1 MNVPDYVSQSGQGA
15 IADRQ
20 HERLGK
26 EDVAVLLLRKLWQRE
41 LRALAEGRPLK
52 AWTRPAQLVSTSGV

>member
-1 MNVPDYVSQSGQGA
+1 MTQVGQGV

-20 HERLGK
+20 HERLGRS
-26 EDVAVLLLRKLWQRE
+26 DAALILMRTIWQRE

-52 AWTRPAQLVSTSGV
+52 QWTHPAEELVTEVRSGG